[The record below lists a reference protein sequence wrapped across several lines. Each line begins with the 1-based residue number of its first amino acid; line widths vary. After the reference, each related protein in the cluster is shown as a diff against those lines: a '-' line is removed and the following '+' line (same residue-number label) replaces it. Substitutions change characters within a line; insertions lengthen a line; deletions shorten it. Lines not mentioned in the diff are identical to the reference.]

1 MKLEKLLHH
10 AMIGSIIGICIVIAG
25 KLIYA
30 IL

>member
-1 MKLEKLLHH
+1 MIRLLHH
-10 AMIGSIIGICIVIAG
+10 AMIGTIIGICIVIAG